1 MREFRRK
8 TADGRYMEIS
18 ELEQMTIKDL
28 QELAREQDI
37 QGISGLKKQELIF
50 RLLQAQTEQNGLIFG
65 EGILEILPEGY
76 GFLRRNGYTPSPD
89 DIYVSQSQIKRF
101 GLRTGDRISGQVRP
115 PKENEKYYGLL
126 RVEAINGVNPEMI
139 RERKLFERQVPI
151 YPEERIIL
159 EVHPKEIS
167 TRLIDL
173 VAPIGKG
180 QRGLIVSPPK
190 AGKTIIL
197 KKIANS
203 ITTNHPEII
212 LMALLIDERP
222 EEVTDFERSVKG
234 DVISSTFDERPEH
247 HIQVAEMVLERSKR
261 LVEQDKDV
269 CILLDSIT
277 RLARAYNL
285 VMPSSGKTL
294 SGGLDPNS
302 LHKPKRFFGAARNI
316 EFGGSLTII
325 ASALVETGSRLDDVI
340 FEEFKGT
347 GNMELI
353 LNRDLANRR
362 IFPAID
368 ILHSSTRHDEL
379 LYDEEDLESI
389 RDLRRIID
397 SLGDQ
402 RGTEFVIDRLSN
414 KTFSTNKRFIEAIP
428 NWYNIFMK
436 GDLDKPNGPSFS

>member
-1 MREFRRK
+1 M
-8 TADGRYMEIS
+8 TVSLEIS
-18 ELEQMTIKDL
+18 ELENMTLKDL
-28 QELAREQDI
+28 QNLAKEHDVH
-37 QGISGLKKQELIF
+37 GVTGMKKQDLIF
-50 RLLQAQTEQNGLIFG
+50 KLLQAQTESNGLIFG
-65 EGILEILPEGY
+65 EGTLEILQEGY
-76 GFLRRNGYTPSPD
+76 GFLRRNGYIPSPE

-101 GLRTGDRISGQVRP
+101 ALRTGDTISGQVRP
-115 PKENEKYYGLL
+115 PKENEKYFGLL
-126 RVEAINGVNPEMI
+126 RVEAINGLNPDNI
-139 RERKLFERQVPI
+139 RNRKLFERQVPI
-151 YPEERIIL
+151 YPEERLIL

-203 ITTNHPEII
+203 ITTNHPEMTLI
-212 LMALLIDERP
+212 ALLIDERP
-222 EEVTDFERSVKG
+222 EEVTDFERSVQG
-234 DVISSTFDERPEH
+234 EVVSSTFDERPDN
-247 HIQVAEMVLERSKR
+247 HIQVAEMVLEKAKR
-261 LVEQDKDV
+261 MVEQDKDV
-269 CILLDSIT
+269 IILLDSIT

-325 ASALVETGSRLDDVI
+325 ASALIETGSRLDDVI

-379 LYDEEDLESI
+379 LYGAEDLDSI

-397 SLGDQ
+397 SLGEQ
-402 RGTEFVIDRLSN
+402 RGTEFVIDRLAN
-414 KTFSTNKRFIEAIP
+414 QTFSTNKRFIEAIP

-436 GDLDKPNGPSFS
+436 GDLDRHNGGNSPS